1 MIKFGSLAIG
11 ILLMAGVASASA
23 RPGNPGMSGYAHGG
37 SIGGASPFM
46 SMTGLPAYTGVGGTG
61 MVGSH
66 AAQYGPHVGGNVA
79 GGGAGSLGYAGA
91 SMKGTATGGA
101 SRLHAS
107 PFLGAGSG
115 GLGAGSGM

>member
-1 MIKFGSLAIG
+1 MIKIGSLAIG
-11 ILLMAGVASASA
+11 LLVAGSALAFA
-23 RPGNPGMSGYAHGG
+23 RPGTPGMSGYAHGG
-37 SIGGASPFM
+37 SIGAASPFTA
-46 SMTGLPAYTGVGGTG
+46 MTGLPGYTGVGSTG

-66 AAQYGPHVGGNVA
+66 AAEYTHTGGGVA

-107 PFLGAGSG
+107 PFLGAGAG
-115 GLGAGSGM
+115 GLGGGSGM

>member
-1 MIKFGSLAIG
+1 MVKIGSLAIG
-11 ILLMAGVASASA
+11 LLVAGSALAFA
-23 RPGNPGMSGYAHGG
+23 RSGSPGMSGYAHGG
-37 SIGGASPFM
+37 SIGGVSPFTAI
-46 SMTGLPAYTGVGGTG
+46 TGLPAYTGVGGTG
-61 MVGSH
+61 KIGSH
-66 AAQYGPHVGGNVA
+66 AAQYGSHVGGDVA

-115 GLGAGSGM
+115 GVGGASGM